1 MANGNGGLAGSIFG
15 GYGSPEFDSIVT
27 SSFSPSAP
35 SVIGSDSQSNN
46 SRWYENIPAL
56 FASGADLARS
66 AFGADERLAGTEGVN
81 PFAFDPSFAEA
92 AAGKV
97 NTEYAKLLEQ
107 FGGIAND
114 IAYLTGTPLADAVE
128 QYRERYKDFFE
139 PAAQRGYNALNQF
152 EPGDVGRTPIG
163 DYASAATGKVKDI
176 AKDFSGLNKL
186 GLAANPPVYQ
196 IDPEIYEKQ
205 FKKYEDQ
212 ARSKTLFDYT
222 DPATQQMMYG
232 AGAPG
237 SRYSRPELAK
247 FYAEDPSVKR
257 LMSYNV

>member
-15 GYGSPEFDSIVT
+15 GFGNPEFDSIVT

-107 FGGIAND
+107 FAGIAND
-114 IAYLTGTPLADAVE
+114 IAYLTGNPLPEAVE
-128 QYRERYKDFFE
+128 E
-139 PAAQRGYNALNQF
+139 
-152 EPGDVGRTPIG
+152 
-163 DYASAATGKVKDI
+163 
-176 AKDFSGLNKL
+176 
-186 GLAANPPVYQ
+186 
-196 IDPEIYEKQ
+196 
-205 FKKYEDQ
+205 
-212 ARSKTLFDYT
+212 
-222 DPATQQMMYG
+222 
-232 AGAPG
+232 
-237 SRYSRPELAK
+237 
-247 FYAEDPSVKR
+247 
-257 LMSYNV
+257 